1 MIYLGDHRTIA
12 FQCSIPKATFIESL
26 ICYVVVAVFHL
37 VEFSKKQ
44 DPHLLVTGIYDA
56 SFGVYNNMLIHMSPD
71 AYVTAI
77 AMGRSVGI
85 FNTENGNL
93 EELLEDVHG
102 GKRNGDNLESLNKFI
117 YLFINILYTEIPV
130 QHSWFKWRSVQK
142 KTNK

>member
-1 MIYLGDHRTIA
+1 M
-12 FQCSIPKATFIESL
+12 
-26 ICYVVVAVFHL
+26 
-37 VEFSKKQ
+37 EFSKKQ

-102 GKRNGDNLESLNKFI
+102 GKRNSDKLESLNKRMAMNQPM
-117 YLFINILYTEIPV
+117 NILCKTE
-130 QHSWFKWRSVQK
+130 W
-142 KTNK
+142 KTV

>member
-1 MIYLGDHRTIA
+1 MIYLGDHQTIA
-12 FQCSIPKATFIESL
+12 FQCSIPKGTFIESA
-26 ICYVVVAVFHL
+26 ICCVVVVFHL

-102 GKRNGDNLESLNKFI
+102 GKRNSDKLESLNKRMAMNQPM
-117 YLFINILYTEIPV
+117 NILCKTE
-130 QHSWFKWRSVQK
+130 W
-142 KTNK
+142 KTVKSR